1 MQQTQISYK
10 KNLARDKAKLFREQ
24 LHKKHRDTAP
34 KKLLN
39 FVPDM
44 LKNFKCSIVAG
55 FMPIFTEINITPLMR
70 ELAAKGCD
78 LCLPVTS
85 KGPNILL
92 FRSYTFGQELEDGP
106 YKTKQPGE
114 SSSLVFPD
122 IVLIPLL
129 AFDREFNR
137 LGYGGGYYDRTI
149 SEFRKSRQKVSFI
162 GVAYSQQGVEKIP
175 TTSSDEPMDGILTP
189 SGLDLHKAWV
199 K

>member
-70 ELAAKGCD
+70 
-78 LCLPVTS
+78 
-85 KGPNILL
+85 
-92 FRSYTFGQELEDGP
+92 
-106 YKTKQPGE
+106 
-114 SSSLVFPD
+114 
-122 IVLIPLL
+122 
-129 AFDREFNR
+129 
-137 LGYGGGYYDRTI
+137 
-149 SEFRKSRQKVSFI
+149 
-162 GVAYSQQGVEKIP
+162 
-175 TTSSDEPMDGILTP
+175 
-189 SGLDLHKAWV
+189 
-199 K
+199 